1 MSRIHYRAALAACLA
16 ALAGTSLAQSTT
28 SVKFTTSSTLM
39 AGPTADAG
47 LAACQPLRGDLAEI
61 TGSPQKAY
69 GTEVFPL
76 RVVSGR
82 CAGTN
87 GWAGASRIEVS
98 TAAAPA
104 SSDALQFSS
113 SDSLFESLTP
123 KTVKASCQPLR
134 GDGAQILEST
144 RFAGT
149 EVYRITVLSGRC
161 QGTTGWVGSAR
172 LERAAA
178 ARAQ

>member
-16 ALAGTSLAQSTT
+16 AVAGTSLAEPT

-98 TAAAPA
+98 AAAVPA
-104 SSDALQFSS
+104 SGDALQFSS

>member
-1 MSRIHYRAALAACLA
+1 MSCIYYRALLAACMA
-16 ALAGTSLAQSTT
+16 AVAGASVAEPAA
-28 SVKFTTSSTLM
+28 VKFTTSSTLM

-47 LAACQPLRGDLAEI
+47 CATRQPLRGELAES

-82 CAGTN
+82 CAGTK
-87 GWAGASRIEVS
+87 GWAGASRIEAT
-98 TAAAPA
+98 TAAPT
-104 SSDALQFSS
+104 SLGDALQFNS

-123 KTVKASCQPLR
+123 MTVKAFCQPLR
-134 GDGAQILEST
+134 GDTAQILESS
-144 RFAGT
+144 RFSGT
-149 EVYRITVLSGRC
+149 DVYRITVLSGRC
-161 QGTTGWVGSAR
+161 KGAIGWVGAAR

-178 ARAQ
+178 VRTQ